1 VDEPRDNAVLTFVKM
16 MRALPAI
23 AAAILV
29 SSLSAQQPVD
39 TSAKPATVTVP
50 VTRGSTTTPTT
61 VTASAPLIIQ
71 PASDQARGLDVE
83 LRMALYDITM
93 DHPLSALDRLE
104 WLRGSNIATSG
115 VIAPGMRTQEDLL
128 FLLAESYYRLGMRES
143 FRKTAASLDSA
154 APNGRYAGVIAAQR
168 MLDAYTRGDYA
179 RVRTLA
185 GGKSTGDRGL
195 ISLVAGLAAVQSKDF
210 VAAHAA
216 FAQAQ
221 AAGGQFALYAQ
232 YMDALASVAGDSSK
246 GADALTRL
254 QALSEASSGA
264 FAEQVRLSAAQTALG
279 VGQYAAAASLADG
292 VPATSG
298 AGAQALLTKAWALYR
313 GGNAAGAAAAFREF
327 ATRYPY
333 LPARDEA
340 RLMAGQILLESGKSD
355 SAEKYFQGV
364 ADSISGEL
372 AALQTRAANAMT
384 DASRALVS
392 ARVAGSVFIANAAPG
407 KVISLSDDAGA
418 EKARIGGVFAGT
430 SDSATAAATPQIL
443 YNLGIAQRVDSAG
456 GAGFPTRVVFAPRVD
471 APAPGA
477 YADRTQAV
485 LASDIRLALAS
496 YRLQE
501 QIDAQKTKI
510 AALENLQRLIVEGD
524 SGLAENAKQIAQTQD
539 SLEAMKSVLA
549 STRDKVR
556 NTLRLQINATRQVAA
571 ENIRLLDSTKASL
584 GANAKGPEI
593 DALTMEQ
600 QTAGVYSAIA
610 DDVERGL
617 EAALDH
623 HPAFVLRDS
632 LVARIV
638 RARVLHDTTARVLS
652 DDSLLVANELAVQ
665 RGKESNAVI
674 AMRSELASA
683 AAQRAA
689 AEGALVALVDQELR
703 ARATGLVAQLSH
715 DREAADYA
723 NASAAFFKAMDAS
736 ATAPGGASSAPTSTA
751 PGGASTPPRR

>member
-1 VDEPRDNAVLTFVKM
+1 M

-23 AAAILV
+23 AAVILV
-29 SSLSAQQPVD
+29 SSLPAQQPTD
-39 TSAKPATVTVP
+39 TSAKPPAPVAVP
-50 VTRGSTTTPTT
+50 VTRGATTTTPTAP
-61 VTASAPLIIQ
+61 VTMIVQ
-71 PASDQARGLDVE
+71 PAPDQARGLDAE
-83 LRMALYDITM
+83 LRMALFDITM

-104 WLRGSNIATSG
+104 WLRSSAVSGSGAIVT
-115 VIAPGMRTQEDLL
+115 GMRAQEDLL
-128 FLLAESYYRLGMRES
+128 FLLTESYYRLGMRES
-143 FRKTAASLDSA
+143 FRKAATSLDSA
-154 APNGRYAGVIAAQR
+154 APGGRYAGVIAAQR
-168 MLDAYTRGDYA
+168 MLDAYSRGDYA

-185 GGKSTGDRGL
+185 SGQSTGDRGL
-195 ISLVAGLAAVQSKDF
+195 ISLVAGLAAVQSRDF
-210 VAAHAA
+210 TAAHAA

-221 AAGGQFALYAQ
+221 AAGGQFSPYAQ
-232 YMDALASVAGDSSK
+232 YMDALATVAGDSAK
-246 GADALTRL
+246 GADALSRL
-254 QALSEASSGA
+254 QALSEGNNGV

-313 GGNAAGAAAAFREF
+313 GGNASGAAAAFREF

-372 AALQTRAANAMT
+372 AALQARAATAMT
-384 DASRALVS
+384 EASRALVT

-407 KVISLSDDAGA
+407 KVISLPDDAGA
-418 EKARIGGVFAGT
+418 EKTRIAGVFAGT
-430 SDSATAAATPQIL
+430 SDSASGAAPPQIL
-443 YNLGIAQRVDSAG
+443 YNLGIAERVDSAG

-471 APAPGA
+471 AQTPGA

-485 LASDIRLALAS
+485 LATDIRLALAS

-524 SGLAENAKQIAQTQD
+524 SGLAVNAKQIEQTQD
-539 SLEAMKSVLA
+539 SLEQMKGVLL
-549 STRDKVR
+549 STREKVR
-556 NTLRLQINATRQVAA
+556 NTLRLQISATRKVAA

-593 DALTMEQ
+593 DALSMEQ
-600 QTAGVYSAIA
+600 RTAGVYSAIA
-610 DDVERGL
+610 DDIERGL

-638 RARVLHDTTARVLS
+638 RAHAMHDSTAVVLS
-652 DDSLLVANELAVQ
+652 DDSLLVANELATQ
-665 RGKESNAVI
+665 RGKESNAVL
-674 AMRSELASA
+674 AMRTEVAGA
-683 AAQRAA
+683 TTQRAA
-689 AEGALVALVDQELR
+689 AEGALVALVDEELR

-723 NASAAFFKAMDAS
+723 TASAAFFKAMDAS
-736 ATAPGGASSAPTSTA
+736 ATAPGGATAAGTSTA
-751 PGGASTPPRR
+751 PGGASTPPRQ

>member
-1 VDEPRDNAVLTFVKM
+1 
-16 MRALPAI
+16 
-23 AAAILV
+23 
-29 SSLSAQQPVD
+29 
-39 TSAKPATVTVP
+39 VP
-50 VTRGSTTTPTT
+50 
-61 VTASAPLIIQ
+61 
-71 PASDQARGLDVE
+71 DQSRGLDAE
-83 LRMALYDITM
+83 LRMALFDITM

-104 WLRGSNIATSG
+104 WLHSSALAGSGAI
-115 VIAPGMRTQEDLL
+115 VPGMRAQEDLL
-128 FLLAESYYRLGMRES
+128 FLLAESYYRLGMRDS

-154 APNGRYAGVIAAQR
+154 APGGRYAGVIAAQR
-168 MLDAYTRGDYA
+168 MLDAYSRGDYA

-195 ISLVAGLAAVQSKDF
+195 ISLVAGLAAVQSRDF
-210 VAAHAA
+210 TAAHAA

-232 YMDALASVAGDSSK
+232 YMDALASVAGDSSQ
-246 GADALTRL
+246 GAAALSRL
-254 QALSEASSGA
+254 QALSEGNSGT

-327 ATRYPY
+327 AARYPY

-364 ADSISGEL
+364 ADSIGGEL
-372 AALQTRAANAMT
+372 AALQARAASAMT
-384 DASRALVS
+384 EASRALVS

-407 KVISLSDDAGA
+407 KVISLPDDAGA
-418 EKARIGGVFAGT
+418 EKARIAGVFAGT
-430 SDSATAAATPQIL
+430 ADSASAATPPQIL

-456 GAGFPTRVVFAPRVD
+456 GAGFPTRVVFAPRLDVQTQ
-471 APAPGA
+471 GA

-485 LASDIRLALAS
+485 LATDIRLALAS
-496 YRLQE
+496 YRLNE

-524 SGLAENAKQIAQTQD
+524 SGLADNAKQIAQTQD
-539 SLEAMKSVLA
+539 SLEAMKSVLQN
-549 STRDKVR
+549 TREKVR
-556 NTLRLQINATRQVAA
+556 NALRLQITATRQVSA

-593 DALTMEQ
+593 DALNMEQ
-600 QTAGVYSAIA
+600 RTAGVYSAIA
-610 DDVERGL
+610 DDIERGL

-632 LVARIV
+632 LVARIE
-638 RARVLHDTTARVLS
+638 RAHALHDTTAAVLS
-652 DDSLLVANELAVQ
+652 DDSLVVANELATQ

-674 AMRSELASA
+674 AMRTEVAGA
-683 AAQRAA
+683 TTQRAA
-689 AEGALVALVDQELR
+689 AEGALVALVDEELR

-723 NASAAFFKAMDAS
+723 NASAAFFRAMDAS
-736 ATAPGGASSAPTSTA
+736 TTAPGGAAAAGTSTA
-751 PGGASTPPRR
+751 PGGASTPPRQ